1 MRLSP
6 DYYPEYVDVYCYT
19 CDLDSENLPVDSIEG
34 EDVCVTCPECGEVSY
49 VRVID

>member
-6 DYYPEYVDVYCYT
+6 DYYPEQIDFTCEKCWTDHDDV
-19 CDLDSENLPVDSIEG
+19 NVDSIESD
-34 EDVCVTCPECGEVSY
+34 DVCVTCPECGEVSY